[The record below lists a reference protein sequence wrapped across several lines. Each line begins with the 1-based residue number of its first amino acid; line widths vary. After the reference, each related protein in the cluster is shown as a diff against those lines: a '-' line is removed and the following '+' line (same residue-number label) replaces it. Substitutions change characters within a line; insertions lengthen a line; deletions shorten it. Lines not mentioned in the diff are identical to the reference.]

1 MSEVNWQRLRGA
13 SLLWEPVLF
22 WAEAT
27 PHKIAIEEDDR
38 TLTYGELSLQF
49 KRVSSALASSGVVRQ
64 NRVLILIDNGIDA
77 CVAILGVMRANAC
90 YVPLSPSNPAARLAD
105 IWRQAEPTAIV
116 TVTANLVLLQEM
128 VIQGKVLA
136 NALLILDGDLH
147 LGESILKNA
156 FNVVLGHS
164 ELVRSESAPP
174 VTAIDED
181 LAYILFTS
189 GSTGHPKGVMVSHRA
204 VKATIKWG
212 TAFFCI
218 DQSDKLSNHSRLVFD
233 VSIFD
238 IFCAL
243 SSGATLCPITQAG
256 DMSFPGNFIRRH
268 GITIWFSVPSVLG
281 FMVKSREVSSGSFPS
296 LRAVLLAGEPINPAW
311 VSVWREFQ
319 STIPLY
325 NLYGPTEAAIVCSIH
340 QIGVD
345 SVFNGEAIPIGRANN
360 NCELLVLK
368 VDADLIADNN
378 EIGRLFIGGTQL
390 AEGYWRQ
397 PDLTSKAFI
406 PNPFKTEFSTKMY
419 DSGDLAARGSNGQI
433 TYVGRRDTQVKVNG
447 FRIELGEIEV
457 ALSQCKG
464 VLEAATIVH
473 GSPAVIC
480 AFIACNPKQCNT
492 SENEIRNELEQK
504 IPKYMVPRDIVIL
517 DSLPYNQ
524 NGKIDRGALLKSRN

>member
-1 MSEVNWQRLRGA
+1 
-13 SLLWEPVLF
+13 
-22 WAEAT
+22 
-27 PHKIAIEEDDR
+27 
-38 TLTYGELSLQF
+38 
-49 KRVSSALASSGVVRQ
+49 
-64 NRVLILIDNGIDA
+64 
-77 CVAILGVMRANAC
+77 
-90 YVPLSPSNPAARLAD
+90 
-105 IWRQAEPTAIV
+105 
-116 TVTANLVLLQEM
+116 
-128 VIQGKVLA
+128 
-136 NALLILDGDLH
+136 
-147 LGESILKNA
+147 
-156 FNVVLGHS
+156 
-164 ELVRSESAPP
+164 
-174 VTAIDED
+174 
-181 LAYILFTS
+181 
-189 GSTGHPKGVMVSHRA
+189 
-204 VKATIKWG
+204 
-212 TAFFCI
+212 
-218 DQSDKLSNHSRLVFD
+218 
-233 VSIFD
+233 
-238 IFCAL
+238 
-243 SSGATLCPITQAG
+243 
-256 DMSFPGNFIRRH
+256 MSFPGNFIRRH

-419 DSGDLAARGSNGQI
+419 DSGYLAARGSNGQI
-433 TYVGRRDTQVKVNG
+433 TYVGRRDTHVKVNG

-524 NGKIDRGALLKSRN
+524 NGKIDRGAVLKSRN